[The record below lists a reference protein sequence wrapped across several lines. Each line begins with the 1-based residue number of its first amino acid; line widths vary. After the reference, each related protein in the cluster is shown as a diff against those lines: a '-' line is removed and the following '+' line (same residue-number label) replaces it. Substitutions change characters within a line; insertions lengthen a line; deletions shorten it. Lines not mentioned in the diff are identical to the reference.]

1 MRIGSS
7 SVPSA
12 ATRLVMTPI
21 GSTDGV
27 PIRIRSCSSRYS
39 WSARCSM
46 TSLAAYTLEPTRMNR
61 TTWRE
66 MPRGSA
72 TRCSVGHSA
81 SGVPHGN
88 GISRES
94 GLAETKRGTRQSL
107 PCPGKRRAGYEGR
120 PGSDPVALPGGS
132 RDVEVHRD
140 RACGPGF
147 EDRGD
152 DPPAVLG
159 DVTAHAQ
166 QRVAG
171 KDVRQDLAV
180 RPDRARAELG
190 VEDRRLEAQPVPFDV
205 GRQLD
210 PEELGRQP
218 DDHDVA
224 RRLVVE
230 ADRRVGDR
238 PEHDGELP
246 YAVAERLAAAQR
258 DGHPGPAGVADLD
271 GHLGEALCVP
281 GRIHAGLVHV
291 VRYDLV
297 ADLSRGVA
305 GPPRRLHRVVAP

>member
-94 GLAETKRGTRQSL
+94 GLAETKRGTTTV
-107 PCPGKRRAGYEGR
+107 CPSPEDDVPDMRTA
-120 PGSDPVALPGGS
+120 GSDPVARPGGS

-171 KDVRQDLAV
+171 EDVRQDLAV
-180 RPDRARAELG
+180 RPDLALAELG

-246 YAVAERLAAAQR
+246 HAVAERLAAAQR
-258 DGHPGPAGVADLD
+258 DCLLYTSPSPRD
-271 GHLGEALCVP
+271 GL
-281 GRIHAGLVHV
+281 
-291 VRYDLV
+291 
-297 ADLSRGVA
+297 LSRMPSSA
-305 GPPRRLHRVVAP
+305 